1 MPAGVQEHPDLVL
14 VVPAEDHRA
23 AGNRAR
29 LEVAGRGELRLV
41 PDVDPAAIEDAAL
54 LELVDR
60 GVHQGR
66 AVHLEAK
73 CLRLVDDQSHGA
85 PHYNDRAM
93 RTLLAALALLW
104 ISIEGIAQDYP
115 NRPVHIV
122 VPYTPSTGA
131 DILARLLGPK
141 LGERWKVAV
150 VTENKP
156 GATGNI
162 GADFVAKAAPDGPTL
177 LFVATSF
184 GTTPALQ
191 KSLPYDPVKSFEPVA
206 LIATS
211 GLVVVVNPQ
220 VPARSMKELI
230 DLAKRE
236 PGKLHYSSPGNGG
249 PQHLA
254 MELVKLETGM
264 DIVHVPYKAAAG
276 ALTDVV
282 GGHVDA
288 TVAAVQTAHPQV
300 QAGKLRALAVMS
312 AERSPAY
319 PDVPTMKEQGLPD
332 LEVETWYG
340 AFVPAGT
347 PAQVVQ
353 KLNSDVNTVLRDV
366 QVREAIEKQG
376 MTPVGGTSQRLG
388 NLLKSELPRWNR
400 VVTAAGIKA
409 D

>member
-1 MPAGVQEHPDLVL
+1 MKAFRFALGLLLVFPLPAV
-14 VVPAEDHRA
+14 AEDF
-23 AGNRAR
+23 
-29 LEVAGRGELRLV
+29 
-41 PDVDPAAIEDAAL
+41 P
-54 LELVDR
+54 
-60 GVHQGR
+60 
-66 AVHLEAK
+66 
-73 CLRLVDDQSHGA
+73 S
-85 PHYNDRAM
+85 
-93 RTLLAALALLW
+93 
-104 ISIEGIAQDYP
+104 
-115 NRPVHIV
+115 RPVRIV

-131 DILARLLGPK
+131 DILSRLLGPK

-162 GADFVAKAAPDGPTL
+162 GAEFVAKSPPDGYTL

-191 KSLPYDPVKSFEPVA
+191 KNLPYDPVKSFEPVA

-220 VPARSMKELI
+220 VPVRSMKELI

-347 PAQVVQ
+347 PEQVVQ
-353 KLNSDVNTVLRDV
+353 KLNSDVNTVLRDA